1 MDLCIF
7 SLQCTT
13 KFGRFNSRWGPSIL
27 PLRTDAAP
35 HDHSEPTVDMLNDPH
50 SPRLASHGFRRRKLG
65 TVGPYPESQCT
76 ASPSTAETT
85 VDRRHNLASASLSFS
100 TSGDHDA
107 VLATSAE
114 GKTKENTK
122 EEHNSSRHSMVRVA
136 LVGGEG
142 GGVPRCQTSHTV
154 PELTNG
160 GRETGYTRRRYSV
173 LALFQNNCGESD
185 RSIDRSATLISGAS
199 PPRWDHS
206 FISYRVHARRHRA
219 ETKPPEGDASRSLH
233 GARPLTTE

>member
-1 MDLCIF
+1 
-7 SLQCTT
+7 
-13 KFGRFNSRWGPSIL
+13 
-27 PLRTDAAP
+27 
-35 HDHSEPTVDMLNDPH
+35 MLNDPH

-142 GGVPRCQTSHTV
+142 GGGPSLSDQPHRPRAHQRREGDWVYTEEVLRTCTV
-154 PELTNG
+154 PEQLRG
-160 GRETGYTRRRYSV
+160 I
-173 LALFQNNCGESD
+173 
-185 RSIDRSATLISGAS
+185 RSQHRSQRNFNLGCFAAKMGPLLHFVS
-199 PPRWDHS
+199 
-206 FISYRVHARRHRA
+206 RA
-219 ETKPPEGDASRSLH
+219 CTSSSR
-233 GARPLTTE
+233 